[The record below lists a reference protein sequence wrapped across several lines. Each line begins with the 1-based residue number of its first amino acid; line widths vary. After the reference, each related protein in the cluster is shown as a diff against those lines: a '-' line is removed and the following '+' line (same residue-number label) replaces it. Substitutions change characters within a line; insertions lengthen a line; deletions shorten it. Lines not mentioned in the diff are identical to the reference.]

1 MEVDKYH
8 FKHLVQNYYMIAL
21 SFLNGNGIYNC
32 WFISFVA
39 HSIF

>member
-21 SFLNGNGIYNC
+21 SFLNGKWNLQLLI
-32 WFISFVA
+32 
-39 HSIF
+39 HIFRGS